1 MGIKLT
7 NNAFGTLASGINS
20 SATSITLSSGQGARF
35 PSLSAGD
42 YFYATLIDTSN
53 NLEIVKCT
61 ARSTDVLTVVR
72 AQESTT
78 ARSYSTG
85 DRIEIRLT
93 AQTFLDASGVED
105 GEVTAAKLAAGAAVS
120 NIGYTP
126 VNKAGDTMTGTLT
139 LTYGGVTRFS
149 LPIGA
154 TDPNFT
160 VNGDTDGVER
170 RDIAL
175 RWQSN
180 NSHGYV
186 SVLRSDMGGTTFL
199 NGYGSIRF
207 NIGASNGSF
216 VAGMT
221 SSGFAVG
228 LGGPDNTS
236 YTGAFVA
243 TTNTQFHGRT
253 RGPGFNVGNYTT
265 NTWSDLGVGGET
277 DGMFTRAEGQCYIS
291 VDDLFRIRDNTSSS
305 TENKRFEFN
314 TDTGSAGADANWNSN
329 AFDFA
334 EMFEW
339 ADGNPDNADR
349 IGYSVA
355 LVPDTGKIK
364 IAEAGDTPIGIV
376 SGTAGFIGDSGF
388 NCWSQMYMSDEWGRP
403 LWDYLYNEDGTPQL
417 NKYGEHAKTKR
428 INPDYDPSVEYVQRR
443 NRPEWATIG
452 LLGKVFMRVGRPV
465 NPNWIR
471 LKPISESIELWLV
484 R

>member
-7 NNAFGTLASGINS
+7 NNAFATLAAGINS
-20 SATSITLSSGQGARF
+20 SATSITLTSGQGARF
-35 PSLSAGD
+35 PTLTASD

-78 ARSYSTG
+78 ARAYSAG

-93 AQTFLDASGVED
+93 AATFVDSLNPV
-105 GEVTAAKLAAGAAVS
+105 AAL
-120 NIGYTP
+120 GYTP

-139 LTYGGVTRFS
+139 LTYDGVTRFS

-160 VNGDTDGVER
+160 VNGDTNGTER

-207 NIGASNGSF
+207 NIGSSNGSL

-228 LGGPDNTS
+228 LTGLDNTS
-236 YTGAFVA
+236 YTGSMVA
-243 TTNTQFHGRT
+243 TTNAQFHGRI
-253 RGPGFNVGNYTT
+253 RAPGFNVGGYTT
-265 NTWSDLGVGGET
+265 STWSDLGTSGDT
-277 DGMFTRAEGQCYIS
+277 DGMFTRADGQCYVS

-339 ADGNPDNADR
+339 ADGNPDNEDR

-355 LVPDTGKIK
+355 LVPDTGKVK

-417 NKYGEHAKTKR
+417 NKYGEHARTKR
-428 INPDYDPSVEYVQRR
+428 INPDYDPNAEYVQRR
-443 NRPEWATIG
+443 NRPEWATVG

-471 LKPISESIELWLV
+471 LKPVGESIELWLV